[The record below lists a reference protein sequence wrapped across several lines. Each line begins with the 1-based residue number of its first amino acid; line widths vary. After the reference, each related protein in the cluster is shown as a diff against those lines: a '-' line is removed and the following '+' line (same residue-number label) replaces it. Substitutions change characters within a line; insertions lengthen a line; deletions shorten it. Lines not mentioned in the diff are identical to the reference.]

1 MNDGGMSQ
9 VAGWDSNARVRRS
22 SARERQI
29 GYALLALLAYVP
41 VLIAHT
47 GRVVADTKQYL
58 YLDPGRVL
66 SRAWSMWDANIGM
79 GTVTHQNIGYLF
91 PMGPYYW
98 AMEHLGVPDWVAQRI
113 WLGSILFAA
122 GLGMLYLFRTI
133 DLRGAGAPIG
143 ALVFVLSP
151 YWLEYAARLSVLL
164 LPWAGLPWM
173 LAFLIRGLRRGGW
186 RHAALFA
193 LLIQVIGSVNLTA
206 LVFAG
211 LAPVLWIPYAL
222 FVDREVDW
230 RRVLSIVGKIGLLTL
245 LASAWWMSGLWAQGG
260 YGLNILKYTETMSV
274 VSRTTLPNEVLRG
287 LGYWFFYGRDRLGPW
302 IEASTGYTQ
311 HPTLIVVSYAIP
323 AVAFLSAAFVRWR
336 HRAYFML
343 VIVAGAVVAVGAHP
357 YASPTP
363 LGGAFKKLSQESSV
377 AFALRSTGRAVPL
390 VVLGLAA
397 LIGAGVTALV
407 ARAATWSRP
416 QFRVAI
422 PILVGLLL
430 FLNLPALWTG
440 GFYGDNLQRP
450 EDIPTYWKEAAAHL
464 DAAGTDTRVLELPGS
479 DFGSYR
485 WGQTVDPITPGIM
498 DRPYVAREV
507 IPYGSAA
514 SANLLNAFDL
524 RVQNRLLSPDAIAP
538 LARLMGVGD
547 IVLRNDIQF
556 ERYRLLRPQFTS
568 VLFTPTPSGL
578 RDPVS
583 FGTATSTQSTEFPFL
598 DEQAI
603 LEPGVHSIPP
613 PVQVFAVE
621 RPQPIVRATS
631 AARPVIMAGDGEGVV
646 DAAEAGLID
655 AGTALLYSG
664 SYDKDAA
671 ALRREVDRGAT
682 LVVTDTN
689 RDRGRRW
696 SSLTETSGYTEG
708 PGSHPLQRDE
718 SDSRLDLFPDARRD
732 SQTFTRLVGA
742 RSVRADHYGN
752 AISYTPEDR
761 PARAFDADPFT
772 SWRTGQFDEVQGQR
786 IRITLDRPTTTD
798 RVNLV
803 QVLTAPND
811 RFITDA
817 TLRFD
822 GGHETPVTLGPKSR
836 REIGETVRFARR
848 RFSTFEIEV
857 RGTNAGEKI
866 IFGGLSPVGFGE
878 VRLVDAQGTPVRIR
892 EIIQMP
898 QDLLRMVGSASATRP
913 LVLLMNR
920 DRVPPLPARVDP
932 EVELVRSFTLPTAR
946 AFAVAGDV
954 RVARNRDDAAI
965 DRAVG
970 YTGPITA
977 TSSARLLDAPAV
989 RASTAL
995 DHDPATAW
1003 TTPFK
1008 TAVGSTVHIDFGA
1021 RRTLDHLQLELVA
1034 DGRHSVPTELDIRTD
1049 QGERRTVPL
1058 EVPPDATTPDATV
1071 PVAANFRA
1079 IRGEA
1084 IDIRISK
1091 VRSVLTRE
1099 YDCGCDVEAPAAI
1112 AEFGIPGLAAVR
1124 PPAEMPRSCRDDL
1137 VRIDGVPVAATLVGS
1152 TADAVA
1158 LRPIHLAPCSRR
1170 ATVLSAQLS
1179 AGAHEVRTT
1188 TGAATGFVVD
1198 RLVWAS
1204 APTGAASDRLGVAG
1218 TLAQDPAPTAPTV
1231 TVVRSGRARISAEV
1245 VDAREPFWF
1254 VLGQSDNS
1262 GWHATVNGKDLG
1274 ASRLVD
1280 GFANGW
1286 LISPK
1291 TPTVAIELEWMPERT
1306 VQRSIALSVVAIMLC
1321 LGIVAFSHARSRRV
1335 DLRALVL
1342 DVAGTP
1348 TLELTAPVR
1357 SASWVVAGLTA
1368 GLVGVLGAIVVRP
1381 VIGVVLG
1388 VAVLG
1393 ALRDRRIRRVL
1404 DLVPVGAIVLAGG
1417 YIAYR
1422 QARYELPPIFEWPT
1436 LFPRART
1443 LGWIAIVVLGANALI
1458 GLVLDRRGRR
1468 SRIDGA

>member
-1 MNDGGMSQ
+1 MS
-9 VAGWDSNARVRRS
+9 GSDTSLRIRRS
-22 SARERQI
+22 SERERRI
-29 GYALLALLAYVP
+29 GYALLAALAYIP
-41 VLIAHT
+41 VLLAHT

-66 SRAWSMWDANIGM
+66 SRAWAMWDANIGM

-122 GLGMLYLFRTI
+122 GLGMLYLFRTL
-133 DLRGAGAPIG
+133 DLRGAGAPVG

-230 RRVLSIVGKIGLLTL
+230 RRVLSIVGKIGVLTL
-245 LASAWWMSGLWAQGG
+245 LASAWWISGLWAQGA

-311 HPTLIVVSYAIP
+311 HPALILVSYAIP
-323 AVAFLSAAFVRWR
+323 TLAFLSAALVRWR
-336 HRAYFML
+336 HRTYFML
-343 VIVAGAVVAVGAHP
+343 VIVVGAVVAVGAHP

-363 LGGAFKKLSQESSV
+363 LGGAFKRLSQESSI

-416 QFRVAI
+416 RVAVAI
-422 PILVGLLL
+422 PLLVGVLL

-450 EDIPTYWKEAAAHL
+450 EEIPTYWKQAAQYL
-464 DAAGTDTRVLELPGS
+464 DGAGPDTRVLEVPGS

-485 WGQTVDPITPGIM
+485 WGQTVDPITPGII

-507 IPYGSAA
+507 IPYGSPA

-524 RVQNRLLSPDAIAP
+524 RLQERQLTPDAIAP
-538 LARLMGVGD
+538 LARLMGVGA
-547 IVLRNDIQF
+547 ITLRNDIQF

-568 VLFTPTPSGL
+568 VLFTPTPTGL

-583 FGTATSTQSTEFPFL
+583 FGKATSTQSTEFPFL

-603 LEPGVHSIPP
+603 LEPGVLAVPP
-613 PVQVFAVE
+613 PVSVYDVK
-621 RPQPIVRATS
+621 QPTPIMRTAP

-646 DAAEAGLID
+646 DAAEIGLID

-664 SYDKDAA
+664 SYGSDARG
-671 ALRREVDRGAT
+671 LRREIARDAT
-682 LVVTDTN
+682 LVVTDSN

-696 SSLTETSGYTEG
+696 SSLTETAGFTEG
-708 PGSHPLQRDE
+708 PGSHPLRRDE
-718 SDSRLDLFPDARRD
+718 SDSRLDLFPDAAPD
-732 SQTFTRLVGA
+732 AQTITRLVGA
-742 RSVRADHYGN
+742 RSVRADSYGN

-761 PARAFDADPFT
+761 PARAFDSDPFT
-772 SWRTGQFDEVQGQR
+772 SWRVGQFDEVKGKR
-786 IRITLDRPTTTD
+786 IRITLDHRITTD
-798 RVNLV
+798 HVNLV

-822 GGHETPVTLGPKSR
+822 GGHDTPIRLGRTSR
-836 REIGETVRFARR
+836 TEAGETIRFPRR
-848 RFSTFEIEV
+848 TFSTFEIEV
-857 RGTNAGEKI
+857 RGTNVGEQI

-878 VRLVDAQGTPVRIR
+878 IRLTDAAGQPVRVQ
-892 EIIQMP
+892 EVVEMP
-898 QDLLRMVGSASATRP
+898 KDLLRIAGAASATRP

-920 DRVPPLPARVDP
+920 DRVTPIPARVDP
-932 EVELVRSFTLPTAR
+932 EGALVRGFTVPTER
-946 AFAVAGDV
+946 SFAVAADV
-954 RVARNRDDAAI
+954 RLARDRDDAAI
-965 DRAVG
+965 DRTLG
-970 YTGPITA
+970 YRGPVVA
-977 TSSARLLDAPAV
+977 TSSARLLGAPAV
-989 RASTAL
+989 RASAAL

-1008 TAVGSTVHIDFGA
+1008 TAVGSSVHLDFGA
-1021 RRTLDHLQLELVA
+1021 VRTLDHLALDLVA
-1034 DGRHSVPTELDIRTD
+1034 DGRHSVPTALEIRTARGERRAVTLDVPPDLATPNATVPVTATFPAVSGRELDIRIT
-1049 QGERRTVPL
+1049 
-1058 EVPPDATTPDATV
+1058 
-1071 PVAANFRA
+1071 
-1079 IRGEA
+1079 
-1084 IDIRISK
+1084 K
-1091 VRSVLTRE
+1091 VRPVLTRE
-1099 YDCGCDVEAPAAI
+1099 YDCGCDVQTPAAI
-1112 AEFGIPGLAAVR
+1112 AELRIPGLAAVR
-1124 PPAEMPRSCRDDL
+1124 PPAAMPVTCRDDL
-1137 VRIDGVPVAATLVGS
+1137 ISVDGRPVPAAIVGS

-1158 LRPIHLAPCSRR
+1158 LRPLHLAICTDHAAP
-1170 ATVLSAQLS
+1170 VGIQLA
-1179 AGAHEVRTT
+1179 AGDHQVIGA
-1188 TGAATGFVVD
+1188 TGAATGVVVD
-1198 RLVWAS
+1198 RLVWSSS
-1204 APTGAASDRLGVAG
+1204 ANGAASDG
-1218 TLAQDPAPTAPTV
+1218 LAVDGSVTTDPAVGAPAV
-1231 TVVRSGRARISAEV
+1231 KVLRSGRVRTTAEV
-1245 VDAREPFWF
+1245 AGATTPFWF
-1254 VLGQSDNS
+1254 VLGQSDNA
-1262 GWHATVNGKDLG
+1262 GWHASVDGKDLG
-1274 ASRLVD
+1274 PSTLVD
-1280 GFANGW
+1280 GYANGW
-1286 LISPK
+1286 LI
-1291 TPTVAIELEWMPERT
+1291 TPDAPTLSIDLEWVPERT
-1306 VQRSIALSVVAIMLC
+1306 VQRSIALSVVAIMVC
-1321 LGIVAFSHARSRRV
+1321 LGIVVFSHTRSRRV
-1335 DLRALVL
+1335 DLRALILEVGG
-1342 DVAGTP
+1342 AP
-1348 TLELTAPVR
+1348 TLDRPAPSRLPGWVTSAVTA
-1357 SASWVVAGLTA
+1357 AIIGGA
-1368 GLVGVLGAIVVRP
+1368 GAIVVRP
-1381 VIGVVLG
+1381 VIGIVLG
-1388 VAVLG
+1388 VVALG
-1393 ALRDRRIRRVL
+1393 AMRDRRIRRLL
-1404 DLVPVGAIVLAGG
+1404 DLVPALTIAVAGG
-1417 YIAYR
+1417 YIAFR
-1422 QARYELPPIFEWPT
+1422 QARHHLPPIFEWPT
-1436 LFPRART
+1436 LFSRART
-1443 LGWIAIVVLGANALI
+1443 LGWIAIVVLGANAVI
-1458 GLVLDRRGRR
+1458 GLVLDRRAR
-1468 SRIDGA
+1468 SVRPDRG